1 MLVWTVKPR
10 IKKLLHSIE
19 TGLQFVT
26 DVFFAII
33 PRKRPSLYALQ
44 NCRIVSHR
52 GVFDNKKVMENTLSA
67 FDAAVDSGV
76 WGIELDIRWTRDL
89 VPVVIHDANCQRVFK
104 LSIEVANRDLER
116 LQKDCPFIPTLEQVI
131 DRYGKNIHLMIEIK
145 QEEFR
150 NLSRQREILG
160 RLLRDLT
167 PAKDFHLLA
176 LNPTLF
182 DLFDM
187 IPRRAMLPVAEFN
200 FKTLS
205 REAIKKG
212 YAGVCGQYLLMSNQI
227 VKTHARYQ
235 QKVGTGFARSKFSFY
250 RELNRNVE
258 WIFTNHAIKLNCI
271 RKNLLI
277 NNPSR

>member
-1 MLVWTVKPR
+1 M
-10 IKKLLHSIE
+10 
-19 TGLQFVT
+19 QFVT
-26 DVFFAII
+26 DGFFAII
-33 PRKRPSLYALQ
+33 PRKRPDLYALQ

-52 GVFDNKKVMENTLSA
+52 GEFDNKKIMENTLPA
-67 FDAAVDSGV
+67 FDAAADSGV

-104 LSIEVANRDLER
+104 TPIEIANRNLES

-131 DRYGKNIHLMIEIK
+131 DRYGKKVHLMIEIK
-145 QEEFR
+145 QGESR
-150 NLSRQREILG
+150 DLSHQRETLE

-167 PAKDFHLLA
+167 PTKDFHLLA
-176 LNPTLF
+176 LNPALF

-187 IPRRAMLPVAEFN
+187 IPSRAMLPVAEFN

-205 REAIKKG
+205 REALEKG
-212 YAGVCGQYLLMSNQI
+212 YAGICGQYLLMSNQI
-227 VKTHARYQ
+227 VKTHARHQ
-235 QKVGTGFARSKFSFY
+235 QKVGTGFARSKFAFY

-258 WIFTNHAIKLNCI
+258 WVFTNHAIKLNSI

-277 NNPSR
+277 NNSPQ